1 MKTAPSLR
9 KPRRLPKATDLCGG
23 LNAGTLH
30 PLDGLGHSD
39 ASQIRIR
46 PKPFPVSATLSD
58 FAQGTRD
65 RAKLDVYASR
75 LCFSAHELTP
85 LANQVDIPC
94 RSSLYTR
101 SKGGG
106 GLAETN
112 SQGTVL

>member
-9 KPRRLPKATDLCGG
+9 KRKKLPKATDLCSG
-23 LNAGTLH
+23 LDAGTLH

-46 PKPFPVSATLSD
+46 PKPFPVPATLCV
-58 FAQGTRD
+58 FPQGAGD
-65 RAKLDVYASR
+65 RAKLDVDTSR

-85 LANQVDIPC
+85 LANQVDVPC

-106 GLAETN
+106 GLAEAN
-112 SQGTVL
+112 SQGAIL

>member
-1 MKTAPSLR
+1 MKTAPPLR
-9 KPRRLPKATDLCGG
+9 RRKKLPKATDLCGG

-30 PLDGLGHSD
+30 PLDGLGHSN
-39 ASQIRIR
+39 ASQVRIR
-46 PKPFPVSATLSD
+46 PKPFPVPATLCD
-58 FAQGTRD
+58 FPQGACD

-85 LANQVDIPC
+85 LANQVDVPC
-94 RSSLYTR
+94 RSSLDTR

-112 SQGTVL
+112 SQGAVL